1 MHAACH
7 VQPVETTTDRSR
19 ILPFS
24 GAPSTDS
31 ESHRAEI
38 PPGRRSEII
47 QSKTVN
53 IAANT
58 ADTRASRGGSALSGF
73 LVSGFLLALLGAIL
87 PRWDYHRNPS
97 DFVAAGNFFLSLAIG
112 IVAAA
117 RFARPIMLRRGVS
130 FLLVFACG
138 LSCLALLY
146 LALVLPPLADWWR
159 DAGFL
164 VLGAGTGLLNLALFH
179 AISPGYQADA
189 AGTVNKAGIFYGL
202 GCLTATLLVAVT
214 IEYSVPSI
222 LIFMALVPGF
232 FAVIYARRSYAFPL
246 AGTQPT
252 LRQALRDFRSPG
264 AVLFA
269 LLLFFQFGNE
279 WSIAGWLPI
288 FLHHQ
293 VGLSPSG
300 SLNVLALYWVFLIT
314 GRLIAVAILP
324 RVRHRRLLLG
334 SMLSAIFGCL
344 MLYFTDNGF
353 GASIGACFVGAGF
366 ASIYPLV
373 AEIIG
378 RRFPYYHPAF
388 FNGIFSFALVGG
400 LLAPATL
407 GYAASLWDV
416 RVVMWIPL
424 AGTFMVMALLLL
436 IWLEAKVTGR

>member
-1 MHAACH
+1 LA
-7 VQPVETTTDRSR
+7 
-19 ILPFS
+19 
-24 GAPSTDS
+24 
-31 ESHRAEI
+31 
-38 PPGRRSEII
+38 
-47 QSKTVN
+47 
-53 IAANT
+53 
-58 ADTRASRGGSALSGF
+58 GF

-87 PRWDYHRNPS
+87 PAWGYHRDPP
-97 DFVAAGNFFLSLAIG
+97 DFVAAGNYFLSLAVG

-117 RFARPIMLRRGVS
+117 RFARIIMLRRGLS

-138 LSCLALLY
+138 LSCIALLY
-146 LALVLPPLADWWR
+146 LAMVSPPLSDWWR
-159 DAGFL
+159 VAGFL
-164 VLGAGTGLLNLALFH
+164 VLGAAAGLLNLALFH

-189 AGTVNKAGIFYGL
+189 AGTVNKGGILYGL
-202 GCLTATLLVAVT
+202 GCLAATLLVAGT
-214 IEYSVPSI
+214 FYAYTVPSI

-232 FAVIYARRSYAFPL
+232 FAGIYARKSYAAPPEG
-246 AGTQPT
+246 AQPS

-288 FLHHQ
+288 FLILR

-300 SLNVLALYWVFLIT
+300 SLIVLALYWLFLIT

-324 RVRHRRLLLG
+324 RVRHRRLLMG

-344 MLYFTDNGF
+344 VLVYNNSPF
-353 GASIGACFVGAGF
+353 GAAVGACFVGAGF

-388 FNGIFSFALVGG
+388 FNGIFSFALAGG

-407 GYAASLWDV
+407 GYAASKWGV
-416 RVVMWIPL
+416 GVVMGIPL
-424 AGTFMVMALLLL
+424 IGTFLVMALLLL